1 MKEIIIGA
9 SFHSEDDESE
19 LIERAQSGDQDAFS
33 ELVRRHRAKA
43 HNWAKSLAQDPYLA
57 EDIVQEALMKAFV
70 HLGTLVDVT
79 RFLPWLHRIVRN
91 QAMMKLRRGG
101 AYRHEQPFTS
111 LAKRSSSNQVDWE
124 DVESIMTYMMSVR
137 IQETESASNPE
148 EQIVRQETMETILNL
163 FTCLKPRERG
173 IFEAYFFRQLSPQ
186 EIAAL
191 FDMTMSSVYK
201 SIARTRQKLQQERI
215 RVYIQEHLIRRRDEK
230 ATSFRLLG
238 RPNIYT
244 QRIGDSHFL
253 GARPSVTY
261 CLWGMLQYTNQK
273 NLSLAEVNALTGQA
287 FSLHIIKETVHIG
300 GPFTLAGDPSFH
312 RLLTNLGF
320 EFKVLTYLP
329 AQPNIVTDVIQ
340 TAQKSID
347 RGLPVMVW
355 DLFHAEYGMVYG
367 YDDHEQKLTALDKL
381 QEGEVPYEQIG
392 KGKTSEIGLIAIQEE
407 RPVDRKSAL
416 LRLLDAVLE
425 YGYSEESRNS
435 GDGALVRGFS
445 AYDAWMEAFRGDRI
459 VPFFNAY
466 NAAVYAELRGFARD
480 FLQGLLDEPDFE
492 QDREL
497 LESAW
502 TCYKLTAHALNE
514 LSNLFPFPMG
524 GDPKNEQAVQKA
536 ISLLQQ
542 AKAAEQDG
550 FIVLAKWRDRLQMLM
565 Y

>member
-1 MKEIIIGA
+1 MKEIVIGA
-9 SFHSEDDESE
+9 SLHKEDNESE
-19 LIERAQSGDQDAFS
+19 LIERAKSGDQDAFS

-43 HNWAKSLAQDPYLA
+43 HNWAYGLAQDSYLA

-101 AYRHEQPFTS
+101 PYRHEQPFTS
-111 LAKRSSSNQVDWE
+111 LARRSYSDQVDWE

-137 IQETESASNPE
+137 LQEEGSTSNPE

-201 SIARTRQKLQQERI
+201 SIARTRQKLQDERI
-215 RVYIQEHLIRRRDEK
+215 RVYIQEHLTRRRDEK
-230 ATSFRLLG
+230 ASSSKMLE

-261 CLWGMLQYTNQK
+261 CLWGMLQYTDQK

-300 GPFTLAGDPSFH
+300 GPFTLAGEPSFH
-312 RLLTNLGF
+312 QLLTNLGH

-329 AQPNIVTDVIQ
+329 AQPNTITDVIQ
-340 TAQKSID
+340 TVHRSID
-347 RGLPVMVW
+347 RGIPVIVW

-392 KGKTSEIGLIAIQEE
+392 KGKTSEIGLIAFQKD
-407 RPVDRKSAL
+407 RPIDRKMAL
-416 LRLLDAVLE
+416 LRLLDAILE
-425 YGYSEESRNS
+425 QGYTEELRSS
-435 GDGALVRGFS
+435 GDGELVRGLAAF
-445 AYDAWMEAFRGDRI
+445 DAWMEAFRGDRI

-480 FLQGLLDEPDFE
+480 FLYGLLNETDFE

-514 LSNLFPFPMG
+514 LSILFPFPMG
-524 GDPKNEQAVQKA
+524 GDPKSEQSVEKA

-542 AKAAEQDG
+542 AKEAEQDG
-550 FIVLAKWRDRLQMLM
+550 FIVLAKWRDRLKG
-565 Y
+565 